1 MTDFEQIIADVSF
14 LMELYRKTTDPVVV
28 PVLAELNEVRS
39 GLIERY
45 EMQWGE
51 ANSKEIKP

>member
-14 LMELYRKTTDPVVV
+14 LMELYRTTTDPIVV
-28 PVLAELNEVRS
+28 PVLDELNEVRS

-45 EMQWGE
+45 ETQWNE
-51 ANSKEIKP
+51 TNSKKIKL

>member
-14 LMELYRKTTDPVVV
+14 LMELYRTTTDPIVV
-28 PVLAELNEVRS
+28 PVLDELNEVRS

-45 EMQWGE
+45 ETQWNE
-51 ANSKEIKP
+51 TSSKKIKP

>member
-14 LMELYRKTTDPVVV
+14 LMELYRTTTDPIVV
-28 PVLAELNEVRS
+28 PVLDELNEVRS

-45 EMQWGE
+45 ETQWNE
-51 ANSKEIKP
+51 TNSKKIKP